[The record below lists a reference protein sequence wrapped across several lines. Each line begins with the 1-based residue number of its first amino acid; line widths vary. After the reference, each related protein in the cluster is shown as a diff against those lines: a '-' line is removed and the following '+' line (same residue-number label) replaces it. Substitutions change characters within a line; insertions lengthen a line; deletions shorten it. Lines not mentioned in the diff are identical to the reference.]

1 MIKEWGVPLGVGQGG
16 TQRSG
21 EMAQLSVKCMPYK
34 HEDLS
39 LVTNTSG

>member
-21 EMAQLSVKCMPYK
+21 EMAQLSVKRMPYK
-34 HEDLS
+34 DLS
-39 LVTNTSG
+39 LVTNTCG